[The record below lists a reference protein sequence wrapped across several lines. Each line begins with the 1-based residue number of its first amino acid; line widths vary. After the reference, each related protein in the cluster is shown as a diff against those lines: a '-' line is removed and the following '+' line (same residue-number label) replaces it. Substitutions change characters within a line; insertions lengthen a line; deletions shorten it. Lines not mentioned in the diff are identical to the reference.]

1 MVKKAIAKLDSSKAS
16 GPDCIAVLVLK
27 NCESELSYI
36 LAELLNVCLKENC
49 FPDCWKVSSVVP
61 VFNNGG
67 KRSTAKNYHPVNLL
81 SVVCKVFE
89 KLVNNR
95 ILDHLEKCGLFSD
108 IQYSFR
114 SSWSTEDLLTVVCL
128 IELLGFLT
136 GQEQL
141 ELKHLVY
148 PRLSTEFGILVFF
161 KSYGFQVRYLALF
174 ILFLVI
180 GGFRWFWMENLNK
193 NIQFIL
199 KFLKGSFFIP
209 HLSYYTLMTFLMV
222 LLSLPV
228 ILLSM
233 LTIVLSAVNVI
244 RHLIC
249 GNNYD
254 WPLNLNLTYETLL
267 TGTGSALLILMPE
280 KLN

>member
-1 MVKKAIAKLDSSKAS
+1 M
-16 GPDCIAVLVLK
+16 
-27 NCESELSYI
+27 
-36 LAELLNVCLKENC
+36 
-49 FPDCWKVSSVVP
+49 
-61 VFNNGG
+61 
-67 KRSTAKNYHPVNLL
+67 
-81 SVVCKVFE
+81 
-89 KLVNNR
+89 
-95 ILDHLEKCGLFSD
+95 
-108 IQYSFR
+108 
-114 SSWSTEDLLTVVCL
+114 CL

-254 WPLNLNLTYETLL
+254 WPLNLNLTYETLS